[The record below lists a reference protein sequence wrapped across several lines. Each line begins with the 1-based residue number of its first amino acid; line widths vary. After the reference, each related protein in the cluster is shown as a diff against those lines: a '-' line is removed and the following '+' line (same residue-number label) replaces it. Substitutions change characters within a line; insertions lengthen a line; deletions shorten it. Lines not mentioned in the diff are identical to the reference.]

1 MEDERLAAI
10 NQQKQEAINQSNSMY
25 EGLLNDNQNI
35 YNQSNQYA
43 EQYEQTQNSA
53 LDQQLAFQE
62 DLINQQKEEAQKNME
77 AEQKRAQ
84 NDYMA
89 FINPYGNQAE
99 SMASSG
105 LLNSGAS
112 ETSKLGGFNTYQNRL
127 ATANKAMQDAFT
139 EYDNAI
145 NEARLNN
152 DVQKAQNALTKLQM
166 QLEASQNFYSNKSTI
181 SQNQLSN
188 NQALDSEYYNRYQTE
203 YNNIQ
208 AEREREEAI
217 RQYEEQLAFQREQFE
232 YQKQQDALAQQNW
245 EREYELS
252 RSAARSSSSSS
263 GSSGG
268 YSLSSGK
275 SGGNS
280 LSGSTSANGRTI
292 AANPYT
298 GTVNP
303 DAQYGVFEWSE
314 NPGSGYQPNNVGGS
328 SLSKSGYKVGD
339 IFGQAVGSTGADLS
353 NQSIWQTNGKYYVWD
368 GSINDYIDVTS
379 DVKKSIKTGT
389 NILWGS

>member
-10 NQQKQEAINQSNSMY
+10 NQQKQEAINQSNNMY

-43 EQYEQTQNSA
+43 EQYEQTQNNA
-53 LDQQLAFQE
+53 LDQQLAFQQNI
-62 DLINQQKEEAQKNME
+62 INQQKEEAQKNME

-89 FINPYGNQAE
+89 FVNPYGVQAE
-99 SMASSG
+99 SQASSG
-105 LLNSGAS
+105 LLNSGVS

-127 ATANKAMQDAFT
+127 AAANKTMQDAFT
-139 EYDNAI
+139 QYDNDI

-208 AEREREEAI
+208 AEKEREEAI
-217 RQYEEQLAFQREQFE
+217 RQFNEQLALQQQQLE

-263 GSSGG
+263 SGSSGG
-268 YSLSSGK
+268 YNL
-275 SGGNS
+275 SGGASN
-280 LSGSTSANGRTI
+280 SGSTSANGRTI

-298 GTVNP
+298 GTINP
-303 DAQYGVFEWSE
+303 DAQYGVFEWSK
-314 NPGSGYQPNNVGGS
+314 NPGTGYQPDNIGGS
-328 SLSKSGYKVGD
+328 KLSKSKYKVGD
-339 IFGQAVGSTGADLS
+339 IFGQAVGSTGVDLS
-353 NQSIWQTNGKYYVWD
+353 TQSIWQTNGKYYVWD
-368 GSINDYIDVTS
+368 GSINDYIDVTD